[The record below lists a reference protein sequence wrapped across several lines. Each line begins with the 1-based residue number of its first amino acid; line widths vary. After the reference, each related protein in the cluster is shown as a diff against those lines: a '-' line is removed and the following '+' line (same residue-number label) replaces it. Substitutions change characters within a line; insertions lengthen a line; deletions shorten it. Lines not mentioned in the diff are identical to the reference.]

1 MPYVKKLV
9 MKGFKSFAQ
18 ETEIPFENS
27 MNVIVGPNGSGK
39 SNVTEA
45 ICFVLGRKSAK
56 SMRAEKSANLIFA
69 GTKIYRPAH
78 EAIVRLVF
86 DNSDK
91 GFALD
96 AKEVELERSVK
107 HNGQSTY
114 KINGEIKTRQEIV
127 ELLASSGIDSDGFNI
142 VLQGEIQSFVKI
154 PALERRQIVEEVA
167 GISVYEIRKEKSIH
181 ELEKTDERL
190 KEVSAILRERTS
202 YLKNLEQE
210 RQQAL
215 KFKQLEETLKKCKAT
230 ILHKQIEEKKKEINK
245 INEDIEKKQ
254 KSKENFRKETEQIQ
268 KSIDEMR
275 KKIEQ
280 ISSHIQKASGL
291 EQETLHNEITELRA
305 RLAGM
310 AVKRENSESRLEEVL
325 RRRAALVEDIAK
337 FEAEIA
343 GLRKDSPLQA
353 KKKQEIERKK
363 SELESVEEEK
373 KKAYKNKIE
382 LESLRQRVEDKE
394 KQIERVKSETS
405 FILREMEAQGEISE
419 KTIESCDAK
428 IKSISSEIL
437 KSSKELEESEK
448 TKLKLEKEIS
458 ACESVI
464 SEQEEI
470 KKQLKKIDIC
480 PLCKTK
486 ITAEHISHVF
496 SDSDSKI
503 KELNSKKQNISS
515 EISRLDEKIISL
527 KSKIENLKSQA
538 SEKSINLIKL
548 NNLELLKQNLKRM
561 TEQETLLKQEI
572 SELIKKKTRAED
584 SYQENK
590 NIEEKY
596 EQLLLNIEQ
605 ISSRTAENI
614 DAELQIKERDLEQ
627 TKLIIKQGSRDEEEL
642 RQEIET
648 LEKEIDARD
657 IELEKKHSQETVL
670 QEKFKK
676 LFAERES
683 TQKKIEELSAVL
695 ISKNNEQAIFDNS
708 FNNLKIDKART
719 DAERETLETDFL
731 IYQSTPLIS
740 GSINELK
747 EKLQKTEDSLRIIG
761 SVNLRALEVYEEIK
775 KEYDAVAEKVTTLEK
790 EKLEIMKI
798 IQEIDIKKKRSFMKT
813 LASINELFTRNF
825 MQLSPKGE
833 AFLELENR
841 EDPFSAG
848 LNITIRVGKGK
859 YFDVTSL
866 SGGEQTLIALS
877 LIFAIQEY
885 KPYSFYIF
893 DEVDA
898 ALDKRNSERLAA
910 LVKKHM
916 KSGQYIIITHNDAVI
931 TESAVLYGVT
941 MQEGVSKILSF
952 RV

>member
-1 MPYVKKLV
+1 MR
-9 MKGFKSFAQ
+9 GFKSFAQ

-39 SNVTEA
+39 SNVAEA

-78 EAIVRLVF
+78 EAAVRLVF

-96 AKEVELERSVK
+96 AKEVEIERSVK

-114 KINGEIKTRQEIV
+114 KINGEVKTRQEVV

-181 ELEKTDERL
+181 ELEKTEDRL

-215 KFKQLEETLKKCKAT
+215 KFKQMEETLKKCKAT
-230 ILHKQIEEKKKEINK
+230 LLHKQVEEKKKEIGRV
-245 INEDIEKKQ
+245 NEEIEKKQ

-268 KSIDEMR
+268 QSIDEMR

-280 ISSHIQKASGL
+280 INSHIQKASGL

-310 AVKRENSESRLEEVL
+310 TVKRENSESRLNEVL
-325 RRRAALVEDIAK
+325 RRRAALLEDITK
-337 FEAEIA
+337 FEADIA
-343 GLRKDSPLQA
+343 SLRKDSPLQA
-353 KKKQEIERKK
+353 KKKQEIEHKK
-363 SELESVEEEK
+363 SELEKVEEEK
-373 KKAYKNKIE
+373 KKVYKTKIE

-394 KQIERVKSETS
+394 KQLERVKSEAS
-405 FILREMEAQGEISE
+405 FVLREMEAQGEISE
-419 KTIESCDAK
+419 KTTEACDSK
-428 IKSISSEIL
+428 IKSLSSEIS
-437 KSSKELEESEK
+437 KSGKELEESEK
-448 TKLKLEKEIS
+448 KKLKLEKEIS
-458 ACESVI
+458 VYESMI
-464 SEQEEI
+464 FEQGEI
-470 KKQLKKIDIC
+470 KKQLNKIDIC

-486 ITAEHISHVF
+486 ITKEHISHVF
-496 SDSDSKI
+496 LDSDNKI
-503 KELNSKKQNISS
+503 KELNSKKQNVSS
-515 EISRLDEKIISL
+515 EISRLDEKIINL
-527 KSKIENLKSQA
+527 KSKFENLKSQT
-538 SEKSINLIKL
+538 SEKSIELVKL

-561 TEQETLLKQEI
+561 TEQETILKQEI
-572 SELIKKKTRAED
+572 SELIKKKARAEEN
-584 SYQENK
+584 YQENK

-614 DAELQIKERDLEQ
+614 DAELEMKERDLEK
-627 TKLIIKQGSRDEEEL
+627 TKLIVKQSSRDEEEL
-642 RQEIET
+642 VQEIEN
-648 LEKEIDARD
+648 LEKEIDARN
-657 IELEKKHSQETVL
+657 IELEKKHSQEIAL
-670 QEKFKK
+670 QDKFKK

-683 TQKKIEELSAVL
+683 TQKKIEESSAIL
-695 ISKNNEQAIFDNS
+695 LNKHNEQAIFDNS

-719 DAERETLETDFL
+719 DAEKETLETDFL
-731 IYQSTPLIS
+731 AYQGVSLIS

-747 EKLQKTEDSLRIIG
+747 ERLQKTEDSLRVIG
-761 SVNLRALEVYEEIK
+761 SVNLRALEVYDEIK

-798 IQEIDIKKKRSFMKT
+798 VQEIDIKKKRSFMKT

-825 MQLSPKGE
+825 MQLSAKGE

-848 LNITIRVGKGK
+848 LNITIRVGRGK

-898 ALDKRNSERLAA
+898 ALDKRNSERLAS

-941 MQEGVSKILSF
+941 MQEGVSKILSL